1 MLVVDDDPSIRLL
14 CRVNLE
20 LDGYRVL
27 DVGTLGEAREVL
39 EAERVDALLLD
50 VHVGGDDGYTLLDEL
65 RGADPQVPAALLTG
79 TVEIDPRGAH
89 AKAVLRKPF
98 TIEELAETV
107 CKLTGSGCRADV
119 DSHITG

>member
-27 DVGTLGEAREVL
+27 DAGTLGEARDLL
-39 EAERVDALLLD
+39 ESEHVEALLLD
-50 VHVGGDDGYTLLDEL
+50 VHVGGEDGYGLLDEL
-65 RGADPQVPAALLTG
+65 RAAEHDLGVALLTG
-79 TVEIDPRGAH
+79 TVEIDARGAQ
-89 AKAVLRKPF
+89 ADAVLRKPF

-107 CKLTGSGCRADV
+107 CRLTGSSCDRDV
-119 DSHITG
+119 DSHIAG